1 MCATAA
7 RCRSQ
12 APVGYDKNSYAYRDV
27 GGSKFH
33 ESIGSEYGEPYGEGD
48 VIGCHLLMGDPP
60 ASARQR
66 QRITIKGTE
75 FIVEEERERT
85 PSKGSAISFYRNG
98 EPQGVAFEDVWAEVS
113 APRAAA
119 PAARAP
125 CARLA
130 ARTLLRARAQV
141 YFPAASLYKS
151 ASVKFNFGPDF
162 ACPPANLPDARP
174 VCELATAASPADDA
188 DADGMFGADAA
199 SALEGAAGG
208 EEDAMDADEAAAEA
222 GLEAEL
228 AAEETAK
235 AAAASAG
242 SS

>member
-1 MCATAA
+1 LVCATAA

-85 PSKGSAISFYRNG
+85 PSKGSAIAFYRNG
-98 EPQGVAFEDVWAEVS
+98 KPQGVAFEDVWAEVS

-125 CARLA
+125 CAPLA
-130 ARTLLRARAQV
+130 ARARCAARARAGLLPRGVAVQV
-141 YFPAASLYKS
+141 GVGQIQLRPGLRVPARQ
-151 ASVKFNFGPDF
+151 
-162 ACPPANLPDARP
+162 PPRR
-174 VCELATAASPADDA
+174 AA
-188 DADGMFGADAA
+188 
-199 SALEGAAGG
+199 
-208 EEDAMDADEAAAEA
+208 
-222 GLEAEL
+222 
-228 AAEETAK
+228 
-235 AAAASAG
+235 
-242 SS
+242 